1 MDPRHMDRP
10 PLGMG
15 GSGEA
20 CFRAWRVGSWVLR
33 TAGASAGQVLR
44 VGLSDLGVGGFVG
57 TAADVF
63 IRRPGSSLGYSCM
76 DGIGHIGEHQPTGP
90 LHWALRGERG
100 LHRNSQG
107 IRDLD

>member
-10 PLGMG
+10 PPGRGALGRPLLEPG
-15 GSGEA
+15 ESAAGSSE
-20 CFRAWRVGSWVLR
+20 
-33 TAGASAGQVLR
+33 QVLR

-57 TAADVF
+57 PAVDVF
-63 IRRPGSSLGYSCM
+63 IRGPGPSTGYSCV

-100 LHRNSQG
+100 LHRDSRG
-107 IRDLD
+107 IRNLD